1 MHYIKFFIISIIL
14 LTAWSC
20 AVPGEISG
28 GPKDTTPPK
37 IIAYFPDSHLLNF
50 SGKLISFEF
59 DEKVQVKNLSTQLL
73 ITPNMEEQPQ
83 ISADG
88 KKINI
93 EFKSVLLPNSTYV
106 FNFGNAISDI
116 NEGNSLNDFKYIF
129 STGSFID
136 SLKVS
141 GKVKDAYTDL
151 SLKDIKVI
159 LYADTGKMDL
169 IKRKPDYFVKTN
181 NDGAFQFTNIKSG
194 NYKLL
199 AIEDKNNNGSYDNKD
214 ERIGFIDSI
223 YRIDKD
229 LELTEISIFK
239 EEDDL
244 RLSKKSIS
252 NFGRLDFYFTQGV
265 DEVKLNSL
273 NNKVKINFLGPFY
286 NKLRDSVSYFY
297 TEKIEDTLQYSL
309 ITKKKTELLIDTIFV
324 PPVLLNDKKQE
335 ASGKGGGR
343 RDNQAESLKPILKL
357 GSVLHY
363 NDTLKLFSSIPLLT
377 VVIPPEVKLGKYSL
391 KGNWKISDKD
401 PRVLISDIIIAADKD
416 YSILLKGKS
425 ILSIYEKPNDS
436 LALNFKTQANTYYGE
451 IKLTV
456 KPNDLLIEQP
466 YIVKLID
473 EKGNI
478 VEIAEKNKAHTYD
491 FKFLNPL
498 DYNLKIEI
506 GEKKWQTGSYKK
518 KRQAALVF
526 NYKEIIKLRS
536 DWISETEWIIH

>member
-1 MHYIKFFIISIIL
+1 MHYIKFFIISIISL
-14 LTAWSC
+14 IVWSC

-28 GPKDTTPPK
+28 GLKDTTPPK

-50 SGKLISFEF
+50 NGKLISFEF

-73 ITPNMEEQPQ
+73 ITPNMEEPPQ

-93 EFKSVLLPNSTYV
+93 EFKSVLPPNSTYV

-116 NEGNSLNDFKYIF
+116 NEGNSINDFKYIF

-141 GKVKDAYTDL
+141 GKVKDAYTNL

-159 LYADTGKMDL
+159 LYADTSKMDI

-194 NYKLL
+194 TYKLL
-199 AIEDKNNNGSYDNKD
+199 AIEDKNSNGSYDNKD

-223 YRIDKD
+223 LTIDKD

-244 RLSKKSIS
+244 RLSKKVVN
-252 NFGRLDFYFTQGV
+252 NFGHLDFYFTQSV
-265 DEVKLNSL
+265 DEVKLNGL
-273 NNKVKINFLGPFY
+273 NSKSKLKLLGPFY
-286 NKLRDSVSYFY
+286 NKQRDSVNYFY
-297 TEKIEDTLQYSL
+297 NEKVEDTLQYSL
-309 ITKKKTELLIDTIFV
+309 STKKKSELLIDTIFI
-324 PPVLLNDKKQE
+324 PPVLLNEKKQE
-335 ASGKGGGR
+335 ASGKGGRSG
-343 RDNQAESLKPILKL
+343 NQAESLKPILKL
-357 GSVLHY
+357 GAQPHY
-363 NDTLKLFSSIPLLT
+363 NDTLKLFSNVPLQT
-377 VVIPPEVKLGKYSL
+377 IVNPPEIKLGKLNL

-401 PRVLISDIIIAADKD
+401 PRVLMSDIIIAADKD
-416 YSILLKGKS
+416 YSIVLKGKS

-456 KPNDLLIEQP
+456 KPNDLLIAQA

-518 KRQAALVF
+518 KSQAALVF

>member
-1 MHYIKFFIISIIL
+1 MHYIRIIIISTIL
-14 LTAWSC
+14 LTVWSC

-50 SGKLISFEF
+50 NGKLISFEF
-59 DEKVQVKNLSTQLL
+59 DEKVQIKNLSTQLL

-93 EFKSVLLPNSTYV
+93 EFKSVLPQNSTYV

-116 NEGNSLNDFKYIF
+116 NEGNSINDFKYIF

-141 GKVKDAYTDL
+141 GKVKDAFTN
-151 SLKDIKVI
+151 SSVKDIKVI
-159 LYADTGKMDL
+159 LYADTGKMDI

-181 NDGAFQFTNIKSG
+181 NDGIFQFTNIKSG

-214 ERIGFIDSI
+214 ERIGFLDSTFI
-223 YRIDKD
+223 IDKD

-239 EEDDL
+239 EEEDL
-244 RLSKKSIS
+244 RLSKKSLS

-265 DEVKLNSL
+265 DEVTLNSL
-273 NNKVKINFLGPFY
+273 NNKIKVNLLGPYY
-286 NKLRDSVSYFY
+286 NRHKDSISYFY
-297 TEKIEDTLQYSL
+297 SEKIEDTLQYSL
-309 ITKKKTELLIDTIFV
+309 NTKKKTELLIDTLFI

-335 ASGKGGGR
+335 ASGKGSGR

-357 GSVLHY
+357 GRVLHY
-363 NDTLKLFSSIPLLT
+363 NDTLKLFSNIPLQT
-377 VVIPPEVKLGKYSL
+377 IIEPPQVKLGKFNL
-391 KGNWKISDKD
+391 KGNWKINDKD
-401 PRVLISDIIIAADKD
+401 PRMLISDIIIAADKD
-416 YSILLKGKS
+416 YSLVIKGKS
-425 ILSIYEKPNDS
+425 ISSIYEKPNDS

-451 IKLTV
+451 IRLTV
-456 KPNDLLIEQP
+456 KPNDVLMEQP

-478 VEIAEKNKAHTYD
+478 VEIAEKNQAHVYD
-491 FKFLNPL
+491 FKYLTPL

-506 GEKKWQTGSYKK
+506 GDKKWQTGSYKK

-526 NYKEIIKLRS
+526 NYEETIKLRS
-536 DWISETEWIIH
+536 DWISEIAWLIH

>member
-1 MHYIKFFIISIIL
+1 MHYIKIFIISIL
-14 LTAWSC
+14 LLAAWSC

-28 GPKDTTPPK
+28 GQKDTTPPK

-50 SGKLISFEF
+50 NGKLISFEF
-59 DEKVQVKNLSTQLL
+59 DEKVQLKNLSTALL
-73 ITPNMEEQPQ
+73 ITPNIEEPPQ

-88 KKINI
+88 KKVNI
-93 EFKSVLLPNSTYV
+93 EFKSVLPPNSTYV

-151 SLKDIKVI
+151 ALKDMKVI
-159 LYADTGKMDL
+159 LFADTGNMDI
-169 IKRKPDYFVKTN
+169 IKRKPDYFVKTY
-181 NDGAFQFTNIKSG
+181 NDGVFQFTNIKSG

-199 AIEDKNNNGSYDNKD
+199 VIEDKNNNNVYDNKD
-214 ERIGFIDSI
+214 ERIGFMDSI
-223 YRIDKD
+223 LTINKD

-239 EEDDL
+239 EDEDL
-244 RLSKKSIS
+244 RLLKKVVN
-252 NFGRLDFYFTQGV
+252 NFGRLDFYFTQTV
-265 DEVKLNSL
+265 DEVMLKGL
-273 NNKVKINFLGPFY
+273 NNKATLKVIGPFY
-286 NKLRDSVSYFY
+286 NKQRDSISYFY
-297 TEKIEDTLQYSL
+297 NEKVEDTLQYSL
-309 ITKKKTELLIDTIFV
+309 VTKKKSEQLIDTIFV
-324 PPVLLNDKKQE
+324 PPVLLNEKKQE
-335 ASGKGGGR
+335 ASGKGGR
-343 RDNQAESLKPILKL
+343 RDNQAESLKPLLKT
-357 GSVLHY
+357 GRALHY
-363 NDTLKLFSSIPLLT
+363 NDTLKLFFNVPLLNLEK
-377 VVIPPEVKLGKYSL
+377 PPEVKLGRFKL
-391 KGNWKISDKD
+391 KGDWKISDSD
-401 PRVLISDIIIAADKD
+401 PRELISNIIIAADKD
-416 YSILLKGKS
+416 YSIVLKEKS

-436 LALNFKTQANTYYGE
+436 LAFNFKTQASTYYGA
-451 IKLTV
+451 IKLNV
-456 KPNDLLIEQP
+456 KPNDLLRDQP

-506 GEKKWQTGSYKK
+506 GEKKWQAGNYKK
-518 KRQAALVF
+518 KKQAALVF

-536 DWISETEWIIH
+536 DWISETEWIIQ